1 MLLFLSSSMSFS
13 YSQLSLLICASFPFL
28 SYSPLVPLSIS
39 LLSLLLP
46 SLFLFFLFFFFSF
59 VSLFLLFF
67 FVLFSIISP
76 FFFSSS
82 LASLS
87 PLVFIKGEKGER
99 ELLPLSSHSAG
110 VGLLGQPPIFFI
122 IEGERQTDAV
132 KEGKKNL
139 LPLPLCVREE
149 EDAQCRSKQY
159 RFELFFF

>member
-1 MLLFLSSSMSFS
+1 LRFLSFSFLFPSGSSFYFSIISSPSFFFS
-13 YSQLSLLICASFPFL
+13 VL
-28 SYSPLVPLSIS
+28 
-39 LLSLLLP
+39 
-46 SLFLFFLFFFFSF
+46 SLFLFFFCFSLSF
-59 VSLFLLFF
+59 VFLRSLLYNLT
-67 FVLFSIISP
+67 L
-76 FFFSSS
+76 FFSSS

-122 IEGERQTDAV
+122 IEGERQTDAA

-139 LPLPLCVREE
+139 LPLPLCVRKE